1 MSGSAAATNVR
12 WLVAELVERTSGLTE
27 AVVVSPDGLPL
38 AMSGGLDRATGDRFA
53 AVASGM
59 IGLAHG
65 AAGRFGGGAVLEVM
79 IEMEHG
85 FLFMTGIADGSCL
98 AVSATATADVG
109 LVGYELA
116 VTADRIGA
124 LLTPALRL
132 ELQRSLPQVEPGNR

>member
-1 MSGSAAATNVR
+1 VSGSAAATNVR

>member
-1 MSGSAAATNVR
+1 MSGSAAASNVR
-12 WLVAELVERTSGLTE
+12 WLVADLVERTPGLTE

-85 FLFMTGIADGSCL
+85 FLFMTGVADGSCL
-98 AVSATATADVG
+98 AVSASATADVG

-116 VTADRIGA
+116 VAADRIGA

-132 ELQRSLPQVEPGNR
+132 ELQQGLPKVDPGIR

>member
-1 MSGSAAATNVR
+1 
-12 WLVAELVERTSGLTE
+12 
-27 AVVVSPDGLPL
+27 
-38 AMSGGLDRATGDRFA
+38 
-53 AVASGM
+53 
-59 IGLAHG
+59 
-65 AAGRFGGGAVLEVM
+65 M

-116 VTADRIGA
+116 VAAGRIGA

-132 ELQRSLPQVEPGNR
+132 ELQRSLPQVEPGIR

>member
-1 MSGSAAATNVR
+1 MSGSAAAGNVR
-12 WLVAELVERTSGLTE
+12 WLVADLVERTPGLTE

-85 FLFMTGIADGSCL
+85 FLFMTGVADGSCL

-116 VTADRIGA
+116 VAADRIGA

-132 ELQRSLPQVEPGNR
+132 ELQRGLPRVDPGIR

>member
-1 MSGSAAATNVR
+1 MSGSATANNVR
-12 WLVAELVERTSGLTE
+12 WLVAELVERTPGLTE

-98 AVSATATADVG
+98 AVSATANADVG

-116 VTADRIGA
+116 VAADRIGA

-132 ELQRSLPQVEPGNR
+132 ELQRSLPQVEPGIR

>member
-1 MSGSAAATNVR
+1 VSGSAAASNVR
-12 WLVAELVERTSGLTE
+12 WLVADLVERTPGLTE

-85 FLFMTGIADGSCL
+85 FLFMTGVADGSCL
-98 AVSATATADVG
+98 AVSASATADVG

-116 VTADRIGA
+116 VAADRIGA

-132 ELQRSLPQVEPGNR
+132 ELQQGLPKVDPGIR

>member
-1 MSGSAAATNVR
+1 MSGSPTADNVR
-12 WLVAELVERTSGLTE
+12 WLVADLVERTVGLTE

-98 AVSATATADVG
+98 AVSTTATADVG

-116 VTADRIGA
+116 VAADRIGA

-132 ELQRSLPQVEPGNR
+132 ELQRSLPQGEPGIR

>member
-1 MSGSAAATNVR
+1 MSGSTAADNVR
-12 WLVAELVERTSGLTE
+12 WLVAELVERTAGLTE

-116 VTADRIGA
+116 VAADRIGA

-132 ELQRSLPQVEPGNR
+132 ELQRSLPQVEPGTR